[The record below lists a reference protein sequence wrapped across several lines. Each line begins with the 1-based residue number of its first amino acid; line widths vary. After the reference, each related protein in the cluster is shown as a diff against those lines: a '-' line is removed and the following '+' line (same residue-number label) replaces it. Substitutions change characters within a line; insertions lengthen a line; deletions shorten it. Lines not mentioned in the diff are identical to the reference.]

1 MTTQA
6 SSSNTAN
13 AMATWPA
20 EAFQKASQS
29 CLSVLKHSTELQDE
43 WQDFIKQRLEK
54 DGKFPEKLMV
64 CKNPSDFLQTQ
75 FNFLNE
81 FIVDY
86 GKEFQRMGEIVM
98 ETEQEPNRPASKS
111 GVA

>member
-6 SSSNTAN
+6 SSSNMTN
-13 AMATWPA
+13 AVAAWPT

-29 CLSVLKHSTELQDE
+29 CLSALKHSTEVQAE
-43 WQDFIKQRLEK
+43 WQNFINQRLEK
-54 DGKFPEKLMV
+54 DLKFPERLMT

-98 ETEQEPNRPASKS
+98 ETAQEPSRPAPKA